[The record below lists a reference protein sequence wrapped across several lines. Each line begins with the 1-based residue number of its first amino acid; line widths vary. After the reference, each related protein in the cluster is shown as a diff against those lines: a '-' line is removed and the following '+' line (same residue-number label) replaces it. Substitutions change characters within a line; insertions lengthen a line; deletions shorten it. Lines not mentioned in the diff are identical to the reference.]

1 MHLNVTLCYQS
12 LMKSVIHLCPN
23 SRGKIWQKFRVSYVW
38 MYLGGWKGKVQP
50 EQRPG
55 WGEGRCK
62 IDDVWGV
69 VRIKLLGVG
78 SDRQEN

>member
-1 MHLNVTLCYQS
+1 MAE
-12 LMKSVIHLCPN
+12 
-23 SRGKIWQKFRVSYVW
+23 SYVW

-55 WGEGRCK
+55 CWGRRCK

>member
-1 MHLNVTLCYQS
+1 MVGREKYSLN
-12 LMKSVIHLCPN
+12 
-23 SRGKIWQKFRVSYVW
+23 RGQV
-38 MYLGGWKGKVQP
+38 G
-50 EQRPG
+50 
-55 WGEGRCK
+55 GEGRCK